1 MDRQEKHQQKK
12 EQERGEKNKAEHDYE
27 IDQEK
32 HRLPVNSVALVVVGV
47 LLVTAVLY
55 IWTVGFV
62 RPW

>member
-12 EQERGEKNKAEHDYE
+12 EKEREEKNQAEQAYE
-27 IDQEK
+27 VEQQK
-32 HRLPVNSVALVVVGV
+32 RRLPVNSVALVLMGM

-55 IWTVGFV
+55 VWTVGFV